1 MEPHVPLVKAQFNV
15 LFTPL
20 FGFDKVAH
28 RANGADEPVHVVRL
42 GQKAVGVVQTVA
54 IVGVQG
60 DVIHAVVGFLQHR
73 GLPLGVGGH
82 AGVGAAAHHQLQAG
96 VDLPQGL
103 GGLVGQM
110 AVFQSGFVAHLPG
123 AVHFVAQAPN
133 LKIMGPGHAMGD
145 AQVAVFAA
153 GGVVAVL
160 HQAAG
165 RVDAPGAQVNSHH
178 NIGPGLFC
186 PAGKLVYANEV
197 GLRAAPSQVQAL
209 GTLGHRAHAVL
220 PEIVGD
226 KIAAWVADNGHADLP
241 DQIQHVP
248 AEALLIGGGMAGLV
262 NAAINS
268 AAQVF
273 NKRAIDALVNAAD
286 LKVRV
291 QGDAGKSFFHRV
303 GLLSQ

>member
-1 MEPHVPLVKAQFNV
+1 M
-15 LFTPL
+15 
-20 FGFDKVAH
+20 
-28 RANGADEPVHVVRL
+28 
-42 GQKAVGVVQTVA
+42 
-54 IVGVQG
+54 
-60 DVIHAVVGFLQHR
+60 
-73 GLPLGVGGH
+73 
-82 AGVGAAAHHQLQAG
+82 
-96 VDLPQGL
+96 
-103 GGLVGQM
+103 
-110 AVFQSGFVAHLPG
+110 AHLPG
-123 AVHFVAQAPN
+123 AVHLVAQAPD
-133 LKIMGPGHAMGD
+133 LKIVGLGHAVGN
-145 AQVAVFAA
+145 AQVAVLAA

-165 RVDAPGAQVNSHH
+165 RVDAPGAQVHGHH
-178 NIGPGLFC
+178 HLGPGLFG
-186 PAGKLVYANEV
+186 PAGEFVHADEV
-197 GLRAAPSQVQAL
+197 GLGAAPGQVQAL
-209 GTLGHRAHAVL
+209 GALGHRAHAVL